1 MCSALVAIYFLRIW
15 QIECDYG
22 KDEVVSFTILKEKG
36 RNVLMKKRFLGL
48 LLVVA
53 MVFSLAACSSS
64 GSSSSGAAESTEK
77 AEESAEEEMDKEEE
91 KEEEKVEK
99 EEEKGE
105 KNEEKGGYEPK
116 DMKVVISMKNENE
129 FMNTISDAAEKA
141 AEDAGVE
148 SSNISSSAPSDAS
161 DADFQ
166 ADAIEAAINDEA
178 DILICACINN
188 DAIGPKLE
196 DAAKAGMTI
205 VMVDTDC
212 STFADKVTYI
222 GTDNYGA
229 AYAGAKE
236 FAKQLDS
243 GANVAIIRE
252 AEGDVNHDNR
262 TNGYKK
268 ALEEAGMNVVD
279 VVEDKDA
286 STETAVDLMQG
297 IMNDHEDLDAVMTT
311 ADAMALGAAQ
321 AIKDA
326 DKADDIKVCG
336 FDGIQ
341 PVVEMVESGDITMT
355 IAQKP
360 EDMGKMAVECAIGA
374 IGNEKYDG
382 YIDPGYDVI
391 TKDNAKDYLK
401 EDE

>member
-1 MCSALVAIYFLRIW
+1 
-15 QIECDYG
+15 
-22 KDEVVSFTILKEKG
+22 
-36 RNVLMKKRFLGL
+36 MKKRFLGV

-64 GSSSSGAAESTEK
+64 GSSSSSTEEKEEEK
-77 AEESAEEEMDKEEE
+77 AEDSAEATEEKEEE

-116 DMKVVISMKNENE
+116 DMKVVISLKNENE

-148 SSNISSSAPSDAS
+148 KSNISSSAPSDAS

-166 ADAIEAAINDEA
+166 ADAIDAAITDEA
-178 DILICACINN
+178 DILICACIND
-188 DAIGPKLE
+188 DAIGPKLK
-196 DAAKAGMTI
+196 DAADAGMTV

-243 GANVAIIRE
+243 GSNVAIIRE
-252 AEGDVNHDNR
+252 AEGDPNHDNR

-286 STETAVDLMQG
+286 SAETAIDLMQG
-297 IMNDHEDLDAVMTT
+297 IMNDHEDLDAVMAT
-311 ADAMALGAAQ
+311 ADAMAVGASQ

-326 DKADDIKVCG
+326 DKTGDIKICG

-360 EDMGKMAVECAIGA
+360 EDMGKMAVECAIGS
-374 IGNEKYDG
+374 IGNEKYDE
-382 YIDPGYDVI
+382 YIDPGYEVI
-391 TKDNAKDYLK
+391 TKDNAKDFLK